1 MALGNTKINSDT
13 RLNVQHRYVSEWHLI
28 IENVVTDDEGEYI
41 CKTTGNFYKTINLQV
56 LSKCVNKT
64 DKNIIPEIVST
75 LYLFYKKFSLSYL
88 FSIST
93 KVPPTIDDINST
105 PAGTIVVKEDSSVTL
120 KCYAEGKPEPIVK
133 WYRWKKYK
141 HLVSEKEELNYVGNE
156 VVIDSIKR
164 NDANIYECI
173 AKNSVP
179 PATSRI
185 FNIEV
190 QCKKKFN

>member
-1 MALGNTKINSDT
+1 M
-13 RLNVQHRYVSEWHLI
+13 
-28 IENVVTDDEGEYI
+28 
-41 CKTTGNFYKTINLQV
+41 
-56 LSKCVNKT
+56 
-64 DKNIIPEIVST
+64 
-75 LYLFYKKFSLSYL
+75 
-88 FSIST
+88 
-93 KVPPTIDDINST
+93 PPTIDDINST

-190 QCKKKFN
+190 QCKKIT